1 MKITADTNVLAR
13 IVMQD
18 DADQAAAAQALFNQ
32 ATVIAIPVPVFCEF
46 VWVLKRG
53 YAFSAPDIAA
63 AIEVIVEVEVVV
75 TDRPAV
81 EAGLTALRAGG
92 DFADGALAYQGERLG
107 GAMFASF
114 DRQAV
119 ALLQNGGAAAAD
131 PAELIA

>member
-1 MKITADTNVLAR
+1 MNITADTNVLVR

-18 DADQAAAAQALFNQ
+18 DAEQATVAQALFLQ

-53 YAFSAPDIAA
+53 YASSVNDIVS
-63 AIEVIVEVEVVV
+63 AIEAIVEIDAVV
-75 TDRPAV
+75 TDLPAV

-92 DFADGALAYQGERLG
+92 DFADGALAYQGETLG
-107 GAMFASF
+107 GTVFASF
-114 DRQAV
+114 DRNAV
-119 ALLQNGGAAAAD
+119 ALLRNEGAEAAD

>member
-1 MKITADTNVLAR
+1 MKITADTNVLVR

-18 DADQAAAAQALFNQ
+18 DTEQAAVAQALFLQ

-53 YAFSAPDIAA
+53 YASSANDIAS
-63 AIEVIVEVEVVV
+63 AIEAIVEVDAVV
-75 TDRPAV
+75 TDLPAV

-92 DFADGALAYQGERLG
+92 DFADGALAYQGETLG
-107 GAMFASF
+107 GTVFASF
-114 DRQAV
+114 DRNAV
-119 ALLQNGGAAAAD
+119 ALLRNKGAEAAD